1 MLKQTVAEMP
11 TSTGQIYRS
20 NRSLA
25 VSEAICRRSSASST
39 IGIVGPETVRVLRAT
54 DTMRLDKLYASP
66 ALVEE
71 ARERSDLRVLAEPS
85 PIRFKTCDFVTPTP
99 HEADT
104 E

>member
-1 MLKQTVAEMP
+1 
-11 TSTGQIYRS
+11 
-20 NRSLA
+20 
-25 VSEAICRRSSASST
+25 
-39 IGIVGPETVRVLRAT
+39 
-54 DTMRLDKLYASP
+54 MRLDKLYASP

>member
-1 MLKQTVAEMP
+1 MCPQR
-11 TSTGQIYRS
+11 ST
-20 NRSLA
+20 LA
-25 VSEAICRRSSASST
+25 VPESDIREACGETPLPELGLIAQVWETDLIEDVSRRAEAAFDALPAD
-39 IGIVGPETVRVLRAT
+39 GIPEGGEV
-54 DTMRLDKLYASP
+54 

-85 PIRFKTCDFVTPTP
+85 PIRFKAGDFVTPTP

>member
-1 MLKQTVAEMP
+1 
-11 TSTGQIYRS
+11 
-20 NRSLA
+20 
-25 VSEAICRRSSASST
+25 
-39 IGIVGPETVRVLRAT
+39 
-54 DTMRLDKLYASP
+54 MRLDKLYASP

-85 PIRFKTCDFVTPTP
+85 PIRFKTGDFVTPTP